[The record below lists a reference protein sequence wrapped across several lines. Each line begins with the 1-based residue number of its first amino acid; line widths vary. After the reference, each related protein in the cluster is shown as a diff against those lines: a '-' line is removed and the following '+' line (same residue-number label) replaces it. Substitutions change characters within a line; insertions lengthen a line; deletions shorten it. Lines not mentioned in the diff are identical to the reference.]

1 MLNVKDGSMSG
12 TNVLDRARKA
22 LVSSPISTLR
32 RLRVDV
38 LDDAVVISGRVGSFY
53 EKQMA
58 QEAIRA
64 ACSDVQVNNTI
75 DVS

>member
-1 MLNVKDGSMSG
+1 MMCLS
-12 TNVLDRARKA
+12 NVLDRAQEA
-22 LVSSPISTLR
+22 LDSSPISTLR
-32 RLRVDV
+32 DLRVEATQ
-38 LDDAVVISGRVGSFY
+38 DALVISGKVSSFY

-64 ACSDVQVNNTI
+64 VCKDIQLQNTV

>member
-1 MLNVKDGSMSG
+1 MMCLS
-12 TNVLDRARKA
+12 NVLDRAQEA
-22 LVSSPISTLR
+22 LDSSPISTLR
-32 RLRVDV
+32 DLRVEATTDS
-38 LDDAVVISGRVGSFY
+38 LIISGKVSSFY

-64 ACSDVQVNNTI
+64 VCKDIQLQNTV

>member
-1 MLNVKDGSMSG
+1 MSG
-12 TNVLDRARKA
+12 PNVLDRARKA
-22 LVSSPISTLR
+22 LTTSPISTLR
-32 RLRVDV
+32 RLHVEV
-38 LDDAVVISGRVGSFY
+38 LEDAVVISGKVGSFY

-64 ACSDVQVNNTI
+64 VCRDVQVQNTV

>member
-1 MLNVKDGSMSG
+1 MMCLS
-12 TNVLDRARKA
+12 NVLDRAQEA
-22 LVSSPISTLR
+22 LDSSPISTLR
-32 RLRVDV
+32 DLRVEATT
-38 LDDAVVISGRVGSFY
+38 DALIISGKVSSFY

-64 ACSDVQVNNTI
+64 VCKDIQLQNTV

>member
-1 MLNVKDGSMSG
+1 MSG
-12 TNVLDRARKA
+12 TNVLDRAREA
-22 LVSSPISTLR
+22 LVSSPLSTLR
-32 RLRVDV
+32 RLQVEV
-38 LDDAVVISGRVGSFY
+38 LDDAVVISGRVSTFY

-64 ACSDVQVNNTI
+64 VCHDVQVNNTV